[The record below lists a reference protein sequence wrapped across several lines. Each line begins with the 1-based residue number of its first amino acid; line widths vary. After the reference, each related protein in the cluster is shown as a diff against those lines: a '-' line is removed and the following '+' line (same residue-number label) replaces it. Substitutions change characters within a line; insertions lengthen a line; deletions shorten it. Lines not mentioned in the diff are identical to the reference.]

1 MSHDHHFLNMTRR
14 NFMELGGALLPVA
27 VMPFGAVSQATG
39 FSTLVI
45 MIDEIGNDIDPL
57 FLKDIFSEFFRR
69 NIPISCVVDLAALKS
84 AENDLLAALI
94 DTTML
99 REVGLFEIVLDIS
112 DIGDER
118 RYFQMRTAESLR
130 AAAAQVFD
138 NGRDHPIASVIDRRS
153 EDRID
158 LSAYRSAGFRVLV
171 RPQHA
176 DSLAAEFVG
185 RRQLRLLGGTV
196 LRLAELR
203 PDGLAQFSDSLTA
216 GTDTLVVLSLS
227 GITEAGAPEVLS
239 QVAAIAAMIGSSM
252 ATGSA
257 FVTRPMDYLLQF
269 GPRQPVELALVVAA
283 GETAEAM
290 HTARIF
296 VEALAGNGLPV
307 TVTAATRPAWLPDT
321 AAFCPIWTGAD
332 PDSVFDTASLPDSV
346 LLMDPVPEAELPPV
360 PVIVA
365 GAGQGWSWNGLRADG
380 RMQLALSD
388 WTKAGLSGGSTL
400 DTLAVLIKP
409 ADIMTKMQRDTILR
423 QVLTAHQNGR
433 IRLHTIASLADDLL
447 APDPVLTRLWSTRRR
462 RVTDPARSAVMANA
476 ERDRLRDDA
485 QLAWRFIDRF
495 TDPLTGLCAGTVQ
508 EGPAMR
514 INREATL
521 WDLASQMQGIIAAA
535 ALDIIPL
542 HEATERLITMLANM
556 PVRNLAGLNLPPA
569 MFLTDSSKAIVT
581 PGFDICDTGRFLIA
595 LRAAVAAGLVP
606 AKTAAATVNAW
617 DLGAAV
623 QAGHPFNH
631 DGTNWYDVTQ
641 SHCTPYIGR
650 AFAEL
655 GLPMISPYMPAGTGM
670 GTGTDDLIRLLYAA
684 AFIGSYGT
692 EPLLLEAIEL
702 GASPQSAFLA
712 DVLFDAQLTWFETTG
727 QLKCVSESPLN
738 RQPWFIFQGL
748 RVDRL
753 GAEAWTIQS
762 PDRSEAFQTEA
773 FVRDA
778 EVVSTKSAYL
788 WAATHPHPYSDR
800 IIQLIRDK
808 ARIDNFGF
816 SVGVFARTLLP
827 MENYSDLNTNGI
839 ILTAIASMLG
849 RR

>member
-1 MSHDHHFLNMTRR
+1 
-14 NFMELGGALLPVA
+14 MELSGVLLPVA
-27 VMPFGAVSQATG
+27 IMPRQAVPQSAG
-39 FSTLVI
+39 FSTCVI
-45 MIDEIGNDIDPL
+45 MIDDLGNDIDPL
-57 FLKDIFSEFFRR
+57 FLADIFSEFFLR
-69 NIPISCVVDLAALKS
+69 NIPISCVVDVAALKS
-84 AENDLLAALI
+84 GENDRLVALI
-94 DTTML
+94 NATML
-99 REVGLFEIVLDIS
+99 REVGLFEIVLAIS

-130 AAAAQVFD
+130 AAAAQVFG
-138 NGRDHPIASVIDRRS
+138 NGRDHPVASVIDRGS

-176 DSLAAEFVG
+176 DTLAAEFVG
-185 RRQLRLLGGTV
+185 RRQLRLLGGTI
-196 LRLAELR
+196 LRLADLR
-203 PDGLAQFSDSLTA
+203 PDVLARLNESLTA

-227 GITEAGAPEVLS
+227 GIAEVGAPEVLS
-239 QVAAIAAMIGSSM
+239 QVAAITATIESSM
-252 ATGSA
+252 ATGSV

-269 GPRQPVELALVVAA
+269 GPRQPTELALVVAA
-283 GETAEAM
+283 GETAEEM
-290 HTARIF
+290 NTARIF
-296 VEALAGNGLPV
+296 VEALAGNALPV
-307 TVTAATRPAWLPDT
+307 TVTAATRPAWLPGT
-321 AAFCPIWTGAD
+321 AAFCPIWPGGD
-332 PDSVFDTASLPDSV
+332 PNFVFDTATQPDCV
-346 LLMDPVPEAELPPV
+346 LLTDPVPEAELPPV

-380 RMQLALSD
+380 RMQVALSN

-400 DTLAVLIKP
+400 DNLAVLIKP

-423 QVLTAHQNGR
+423 QVLAAHQNGR
-433 IRLHTIASLADDLL
+433 IRFHTIASLADDLL
-447 APDPVLTRLWSTRRR
+447 APEPVLTRLWSTRRR
-462 RVTDPARSAVMANA
+462 RVTDPARGAVMANA
-476 ERDRLRDDA
+476 ERARLRDDA
-485 QLAWRFIDRF
+485 QLAWRYIDRF
-495 TDPLTGLCAGTVQ
+495 TSPLTGLCAGTVQ

-521 WDLASQMQGIIAAA
+521 WDLASQIQGIIAASF
-535 ALDIIPL
+535 LDIIPR
-542 HEATERLITMLANM
+542 HEATARLITMLANM
-556 PVRNLAGLNLPPA
+556 PVSNLAGLNLPPA

-606 AKTAAATVNAW
+606 AETAAATLNAW

-623 QAGHPFNH
+623 QDRHPFNH
-631 DGTNWYDVTQ
+631 DGTNWHDVTQ

-650 AFAEL
+650 AFAQL
-655 GLPMISPYMPAGTGM
+655 GLPMISPYMPAGTGNVT
-670 GTGTDDLIRLLYAA
+670 GTATDDLIRLLYAA

-712 DVLFDAQLTWFETTG
+712 DVLFDAQLAWFETTG

-738 RQPWFIFQGL
+738 TQPWFIFQGL

-753 GAEAWTIQS
+753 GAKAWTIKS
-762 PDRSEAFQTEA
+762 LDRAEAFQTEA

-778 EVVSTKSAYL
+778 EVLSTKSAYL

-800 IIQLIRDK
+800 IIRLIRDK

-827 MENYSDLNTNGI
+827 MKDYSDLNTNGI

-849 RR
+849 ST